1 MAATAN
7 IFLEREDWR
16 GSLLWSAIAHSVFFG
31 SIFVYAAVF
40 GGSHAESWGGT
51 DTGGAAM
58 SATLVTPSAVPL
70 PAPDVQTEQVLSTES
85 KGLTQSL
92 KPEVQPPTPDEVAI
106 PDRTKVKPQQ
116 KQQTSTAAARTPPE
130 DDNRVAYGQGGPVS
144 APYTMMNLAGNDAGL
159 LFNQGGDF
167 GSRYAWYVNVVRQK
181 VSDNWRR
188 YEIDPNI
195 PSAPRVYINFEITR
209 SGEPQNV
216 QVAQSSGIPSLDIS
230 AVRALQRIDTF
241 GPLPGDYS
249 GGRVSVEFWFEYKK

>member
-16 GSLLWSAIAHSVFFG
+16 GSLLWSAVVHGLFFG
-31 SIFVYAAVF
+31 GIFTYSVIF
-40 GGSHAESWGGT
+40 GGLHAENWGGT
-51 DTGGAAM
+51 TGGSAM
-58 SATLVTPSAVPL
+58 SATLVTSASVPL
-70 PAPDVQTEQVLSTES
+70 PAPEIRTEQVLSNES

-92 KPEVQPPTPDEVAI
+92 KPEVRPPQPEDIPI
-106 PDRTKVKPQQ
+106 PDRAKPKPKI
-116 KQQTSTAAARTPPE
+116 KQQASVTPPRTPPPPDE
-130 DDNRVAYGQGGPVS
+130 RVPYGEGGQPS
-144 APYTMMNLAGNDAGL
+144 THYTMVNLAGNQGGL
-159 LFNQGGDF
+159 AFDQGGDF
-167 GSRYAWYVNVVRQK
+167 GARYAWYVNVVRQK
-181 VSDNWRR
+181 VADNWRR
-188 YEIDPNI
+188 YEIDPSI
-195 PSAPRVYINFEITR
+195 PSAPRVYITFEIAR